1 MAENEMNK
9 RRRGRP
15 KGASRLNPADHLTLM
30 TMADLILS
38 KTMLPTTA
46 MRRLGILGEADTRRL
61 QRKWKAS
68 GAHYLEGART
78 RQQVLTARP
87 AAASKGYSP
96 GLKGLAAHMDVLRHL
111 TDSPVMRT
119 MREEMERAQKLMEAA
134 RVGLDNP
141 AVRAIQGYM
150 DSPAMRA
157 VQDHINSPA
166 MRALREMER
175 TQRLIRGF

>member
-68 GAHYLEGART
+68 GAHYLEGARNPSVCRAHLGK
-78 RQQVLTARP
+78 RQIRMRSTSSRLTSSFRR
-87 AAASKGYSP
+87 S
-96 GLKGLAAHMDVLRHL
+96 
-111 TDSPVMRT
+111 
-119 MREEMERAQKLMEAA
+119 
-134 RVGLDNP
+134 
-141 AVRAIQGYM
+141 
-150 DSPAMRA
+150 
-157 VQDHINSPA
+157 
-166 MRALREMER
+166 
-175 TQRLIRGF
+175 